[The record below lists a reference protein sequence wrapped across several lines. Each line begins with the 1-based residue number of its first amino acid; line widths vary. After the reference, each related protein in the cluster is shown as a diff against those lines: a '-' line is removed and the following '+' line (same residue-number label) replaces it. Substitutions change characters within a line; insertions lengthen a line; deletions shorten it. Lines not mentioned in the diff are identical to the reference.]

1 MVDQTL
7 NYSLNRKYLTKTRI
21 ILPGENGKKTHLILQ
36 ENNPYENVALFTYNA
51 NQSLINQYD
60 RMNEQ
65 DKRKLR
71 EQILMITDRRARVKG
86 IDRDPKT
93 RETSLLPQSLRMLDS
108 LIQIKGVDPSLVI
121 HTN

>member
-86 IDRDPKT
+86 IDRDPKQ
-93 RETSLLPQSLRMLDS
+93 EKHLYYPN
-108 LIQIKGVDPSLVI
+108 
-121 HTN
+121 H